1 MRKLRPKEIELLRA
15 FPKEMELW
23 NGVKCGGVL
32 WPFQHPKGMPT
43 PTIRNAYKLG
53 LVRVARSGL
62 IEHYPL
68 ELTEAGKKALAS
80 MSNDPGEAQRPDGGA
95 SNANKNL

>member
-15 FPKEMELW
+15 FPKEIELC

-68 ELTEAGKKALAS
+68 ELTDAGKKALAS
-80 MSNDPGEAQRPDGGA
+80 MSNSVLGGTNPD
-95 SNANKNL
+95 STRRK